1 MGVRDM
7 AGWFKKMMSS
17 DEEKAQTEQRP
28 TADKAV
34 EQRSSTRNKTTRDYN
49 EGRVR
54 IVTMDSAHKNNRLS
68 TSTPSDQSEEVH
80 VKSTIPKLTN
90 ETTSQVAET
99 ESKWQPSSRE
109 SHFKAREIPSPVF
122 GFQKRNMQQFY
133 PSKPLTNESKPMPQ
147 AITAEETGE
156 RLVPPIEQ
164 VEAQL
169 QPLPVEPP
177 VEKIAEVE
185 EIVSEA
191 VLPIEEQPALTE
203 PPTALDVL
211 TITKDGRVK
220 LPQSIK
226 PKGEYFSN
234 EEIQQIA
241 RVAAVE
247 MTRQIR
253 SKQRKGGQAQTE
265 LNNRLQFF
273 GELLSKKK

>member
-1 MGVRDM
+1 M

-28 TADKAV
+28 SADKAV
-34 EQRSSTRNKTTRDYN
+34 EQRSSSRNKTTRDYN

-54 IVTMDSAHKNNRLS
+54 IVTMDSAHKNNRLTTLAPPAQTEA
-68 TSTPSDQSEEVH
+68 TSVKTTTDVQQTSETVS
-80 VKSTIPKLTN
+80 KS
-90 ETTSQVAET
+90 VET
-99 ESKWQPSSRE
+99 ETKWQPSSRE

-133 PSKPLTNESKPMPQ
+133 PTKPLKTEDKTMPEPVL
-147 AITAEETGE
+147 AEET
-156 RLVPPIEQ
+156 LVSDEQ
-164 VEAQL
+164 LEL
-169 QPLPVEPP
+169 QGSEPM
-177 VEKIAEVE
+177 VIATANK
-185 EIVSEA
+185 SEA
-191 VLPIEEQPALTE
+191 VLPLEEPSETIVPTTE
-203 PPTALDVL
+203 PDVL

-226 PKGEYFSN
+226 PKGEHFSN

-247 MTRQIR
+247 MTRQVR
-253 SKQRKGGQAQTE
+253 SKQRKGGQAQTQ

-273 GELLSKKK
+273 EELLSKKK